1 MQQLYMIKLLLLRNE
16 VMYNGERSLLSLHNK
31 YVLFHESFLVD
42 QIQFRNH
49 QKQKWA
55 YQAVKTIVRV
65 VPKVLAGATPVLS
78 CWGGQCGCG
87 FDFVRVWSGVEEG
100 Y

>member
-1 MQQLYMIKLLLLRNE
+1 MILPFMQQLYMIKLLLLRNE

-49 QKQKWA
+49 QKA
-55 YQAVKTIVRV
+55 EMGLPGCENYREGGAESVSGGYAGV
-65 VPKVLAGATPVLS
+65 VMLGRPT
-78 CWGGQCGCG
+78 W
-87 FDFVRVWSGVEEG
+87 VWV
-100 Y
+100 

>member
-1 MQQLYMIKLLLLRNE
+1 MQQLYTIKLLLLRNE
-16 VMYNGERSLLSLHNK
+16 VMYNGERSLLFLHNK

-55 YQAVKTIVRV
+55 YQAAKTTMRV
-65 VPKVLAGATPVLS
+65 VPKALLGAMPVLS
-78 CWGGQCGCG
+78 CWGGQRGCG
-87 FDFVRVWSGVEEG
+87 SDLVRVWSSFEEG